1 MPHLHIFLPIFS
13 LPIIIAHAC
22 ENIAWELYFYSVLI
36 RLFFFLTPL
45 FDSGK
50 IGNRREMGV

>member
-36 RLFFFLTPL
+36 RHFFF
-45 FDSGK
+45 FDTF
-50 IGNRREMGV
+50 I